1 MKVVTFLLDLL
12 YPPRC
17 AFCHDFLETS
27 GDGLCAHCRTS
38 LPFAQNGGRQRF
50 SFVRACVSPLTYE
63 GAVRASLLRYKFGGA
78 TGYAKVYGRLVV
90 GTVRAELAGEYDLVT
105 WVPLSR
111 RRLRERGYDQA
122 RLLAKA
128 TAKELGLPLT
138 PTLHKQR
145 NTQPQSGTG
154 DAAKRRANITGAYRM
169 KRSADVAGKRVLL
182 IDDIVTTGATLSECA
197 RVLGKAGASRWCA
210 PRSRAPLTK
219 TAARRLRL
227 TITSAVRMI
236 REFCFMMIFERDI
249 AIDLGTTNIRVFV
262 RGKGI
267 MLREPS
273 IVAVDKYTG
282 RMLKVGQ
289 DAQKMLGRTP
299 ANIVAIHPIS
309 AGVISDYDMTALML
323 KELLSRVT
331 SFSLFKPRVLVTVP
345 SSVTGVEERNVIDAV
360 IEAGARKVYLVESA
374 VATAAGAGAD
384 ISKPDGH
391 LVIDI
396 GGGTTEV
403 AVVSLGGVVESE
415 SIKTAGDAF
424 DEAIVRYVR
433 RKHNILIGKRTA
445 EELKIGIACLVPRAE
460 VGIQEVKGRCL
471 TTGLPKS
478 VKISSVEL
486 VEAIA
491 EPARDILETIHM
503 VLERTPPELVADV
516 AQNGIIMA
524 GGGSLIYGFD
534 QLVEKDTGIRT
545 TVVDD
550 ALSCA
555 AFGSG
560 KMLMN
565 LNDMQDGMVNLARKR
580 QMKA

>member
-1 MKVVTFLLDLL
+1 
-12 YPPRC
+12 
-17 AFCHDFLETS
+17 
-27 GDGLCAHCRTS
+27 
-38 LPFAQNGGRQRF
+38 
-50 SFVRACVSPLTYE
+50 
-63 GAVRASLLRYKFGGA
+63 
-78 TGYAKVYGRLVV
+78 
-90 GTVRAELAGEYDLVT
+90 
-105 WVPLSR
+105 
-111 RRLRERGYDQA
+111 
-122 RLLAKA
+122 
-128 TAKELGLPLT
+128 
-138 PTLHKQR
+138 
-145 NTQPQSGTG
+145 
-154 DAAKRRANITGAYRM
+154 
-169 KRSADVAGKRVLL
+169 
-182 IDDIVTTGATLSECA
+182 
-197 RVLGKAGASRWCA
+197 
-210 PRSRAPLTK
+210 
-219 TAARRLRL
+219 
-227 TITSAVRMI
+227 
-236 REFCFMMIFERDI
+236 MMIFERDI

-360 IEAGARKVYLVESA
+360 IEAGGDDYEDADEEWIVYTSPSDL
-374 VATAAGAGAD
+374 
-384 ISKPDGH
+384 
-391 LVIDI
+391 IDI